1 MENEEKSF
9 EQLIEELNQIVSNLE
24 NRDIDL
30 DEAVKNYSK
39 GIELSKKCYK
49 ILDQNQKLVTKIM
62 TEDGIKDF
70 KEE

>member
-39 GIELSKKCYK
+39 GIELSKKCYQ